1 MVTLRI
7 KLSIWWR
14 LIDCLSKTNIYQI
27 VNNFIIIQSL
37 DNIQIWW
44 RVPPPSIL
52 NLIQGLFPR
61 DLQEIFFSL
70 MIDWSSYFAFS
81 NFSCGTLS
89 PPWLWS
95 TFSSFSLPRF
105 PSTKTLRTETLYL
118 KEEVLVTIMTRGLA
132 VTTDISLGPPSPFV
146 SDTEARPDKTEAE
159 QGLNKLVYVFSS

>member
-89 PPWLWS
+89 PPWRWS

-132 VTTDISLGPPSPFV
+132 VTTDSLGPPSPFV
-146 SDTEARPDKTEAE
+146 SDTEARSDKTGAE